1 MLSPIQVAV
10 VAGALILFAIMIF
23 YSVQLRA
30 RQRARAEAAAADDAK
45 QSEMETTLENLV
57 NAQHALTG
65 RVEELASTEQSL
77 RTSLVKTVEDSLG
90 KMSTGVTERLSDQAD
105 KTAESLL
112 QLRDRLNVIDEA
124 QRNITQLSGEVVS
137 LHDILANRQ
146 PAGAFGELQLK
157 DIVSQALPPSAYAF
171 QADLPGGRVA
181 DCVIKLPDPPGPIV
195 VDAKFPIEAFHALR
209 DAKSDEAKARA
220 ATNFKKAVLTHV
232 LNIAQTYVA
241 GDGVA
246 DSALM
251 FVPSEGV
258 YAELHANF
266 ADVVQESFRARV
278 WMVSPTTM
286 MATLNTVR
294 AVLKDVRLREQAEL
308 IHTEVFKMVDDVR
321 RLRDRVEKLQAN
333 FGEANKDLTDIMI
346 STDRLVRKGARIQ
359 DVHAAS
365 SSDLALPAPDAAA
378 SADSD
383 EALSPAS

>member
-1 MLSPIQVAV
+1 MGDPVQIGVIV
-10 VAGALILFAIMIF
+10 GALILFVILVS
-23 YSVQLRA
+23 YSIQLRA
-30 RQRARAEAAAADDAK
+30 RRQSRDAEAAAESEK
-45 QSEMETTLENLV
+45 RSEMETTLENLV

-65 RVEELASTEQSL
+65 RVEELASTEATL
-77 RTSLVKTVEDSLG
+77 RSSLVSTVEESLS
-90 KMSTGVTERLSDQAD
+90 KMSAGVGERLSDQAD

-146 PAGAFGELQLK
+146 PFGAFGEIQLK
-157 DIVSQALPPSAYAF
+157 DIVSQALPPSAFEFDASL
-171 QADLPGGRVA
+171 ANGEKA
-181 DCVIKLPDPPGPIV
+181 DCVIKLPDPPGPMV
-195 VDAKFPIEAFHALR
+195 VDARFPMEAFHAMR
-209 DAKSDEAKARA
+209 DARSDEEKERAKV
-220 ATNFKKAVLTHV
+220 NVKKSVLKHV
-232 LNIAQTYVA
+232 LSVAQKFVVGPA
-241 GDGVA
+241 GA

-251 FVPSEGV
+251 FIPSEAV
-258 YAELHANF
+258 YASLHADF
-266 ADVVQESFRARV
+266 PDVVQESFRARI

-294 AVLKDVRLREQAEL
+294 AVLKDVQLREQAEL

-321 RLRDRVEKLQAN
+321 RLRDRVEKLQNN

-365 SSDLALPAPDAAA
+365 SEFSAMPAPEAAGSRAAEDA
-378 SADSD
+378 SV
-383 EALSPAS
+383 